1 MWIIFAQSC
10 DKEYDLYRVMIYI
23 KQNTWIYIKQN
34 IWEFYW
40 RRVSGDCV
48 VGYICDSNSRGI
60 ALRKLLLIVPG
71 QKFSVSLIIEKL
83 PRVHCVVSA
92 VLTTLLF
99 RCEFHMV

>member
-1 MWIIFAQSC
+1 MLCNMWIIFAQSC
-10 DKEYDLYRVMIYI
+10 DKEYDLYRVMI
-23 KQNTWIYIKQN
+23 NIKQN

-40 RRVSGDCV
+40 RRVSGDCA
-48 VGYICDSNSRGI
+48 VGYIRDSNSRGI

-71 QKFSVSLIIEKL
+71 QRFSVSLIIEKL
-83 PRVHCVVSA
+83 PRVHCIVSA